1 MLQVLAVMLAVTVP
15 SNLPAD
21 FGANESPNLVREKAD
36 SETRNYINMR
46 VGGSSASEN
55 ARPVLCM
62 EITPFARFSVE
73 ACGTGSGFL
82 HRDPASEIAHFRA
95 KYSFSQWHTPN
106 GSIQLQA
113 GFGFAELQVG
123 EDAPGFQFGAPE
135 GEGAVETAGP
145 EASFSAQWL
154 YPLYVGLELVADVN
168 IGAAWFEHAPRLA
181 RPQERFA
188 PFCEFSA
195 GLGW

>member
-1 MLQVLAVMLAVTVP
+1 MLQILTLLLAVAVP
-15 SNLPAD
+15 GSLPAD
-21 FGANESPNLVREKAD
+21 TESAESPKLLRDKGEV
-36 SETRNYINMR
+36 ETRNYINMR
-46 VGGSSASEN
+46 VGGSSASDN

-62 EITPFARFSVE
+62 EIAPFFGLSIE

-95 KYSFSQWHTPN
+95 KYSFAQWHTSN

-113 GFGFAELQVG
+113 GVGFAELQVG
-123 EDAPGFQFGAPE
+123 EDSPGFQFGAPDND
-135 GEGAVETAGP
+135 GSVETAGP

-168 IGAAWFEHAPRLA
+168 IGAAWFEHAPRLV